1 MPSHTGDDS
10 AAVANAAAAT
20 STPLAGKV
28 ALVTGSAR
36 GIGAGIARAFGAA
49 GAAVLVNSRTPD
61 GGGQEVAEQLP
72 EGAFVAADVS
82 DPADARRLVDSAVS
96 RWGRLDVVVNCA
108 GVSRVVPLRD
118 LDAAGDELWESCIQV
133 NVMGIWHV
141 ARAAAP
147 ALRESGEGSIVNVTS
162 AAGIRPGGSSIP
174 YAVSKAAANHLTRL
188 LAKALAP
195 EVRVN
200 AVAPG
205 FIETP
210 LTDSMPA
217 EFRAG
222 YEQTAALGR
231 VGRPEDIAEAC
242 MFLARSRYSTG
253 EVVVVDGGLSLG

>member
-1 MPSHTGDDS
+1 MHSHTGDDP
-10 AAVANAAAAT
+10 AAVASSPAET
-20 STPLAGKV
+20 SPPLAGKV
-28 ALVTGSAR
+28 ALVTGSAQ
-36 GIGAGIARAFGAA
+36 GIGAAIARTFGAA
-49 GAAVLVNSRTPD
+49 GAAVMVNSRTLD
-61 GGGQEVAEQLP
+61 GGGNEVAEQLP
-72 EGAFVAADVS
+72 DAAFTAADVG
-82 DPADARRLVDSAVS
+82 DPDDARRLVDATID
-96 RWGRLDVVVNCA
+96 RWGQLDVVVNCA
-108 GVSRVVPLRD
+108 GVSRVVAFDD
-118 LDAAGDELWESCIQV
+118 LDAADDELWESCLQV

-147 ALRESGEGSIVNVTS
+147 ALREADGGSIVNITS

-195 EVRVN
+195 DVRVN

-217 EFRAG
+217 KFREG

-231 VGRPEDIAEAC
+231 IGRPEDIAEAC
-242 MFLARSRYSTG
+242 MFLAGSRYSTG
-253 EVVVVDGGLSLG
+253 EVVVVDGGLSIG

>member
-1 MPSHTGDDS
+1 MHPHTGDDPT
-10 AAVANAAAAT
+10 AVASAPAET
-20 STPLAGKV
+20 SPPLAGKV
-28 ALVTGSAR
+28 ALVTGSAQ
-36 GIGAGIARAFGAA
+36 GIGAGIARAFAAA
-49 GAAVLVNSRTPD
+49 GAAVMVNSRTP
-61 GGGQEVAEQLP
+61 GSGEQVAAQLP
-72 EGAFVAADVS
+72 DGAYLAADVS
-82 DPADARRLVDSAVS
+82 DPDDARRLVDATVE

-108 GVSRVVPLRD
+108 GVSRVVAFDD
-118 LDAAGDELWESCIQV
+118 LDAANDELWDSCIQV

-147 ALRESGEGSIVNVTS
+147 ALRAAGNGSIVNITS

-222 YEQTAALGR
+222 YEQTAALGH

-253 EVVVVDGGLSLG
+253 EVVVVDGGLSIG